1 MKRFIDI
8 FLALTA
14 GVILLAPL
22 LLVALF
28 IKATAPGKVFFW
40 SERMGQHGQPFLM
53 PKFRSMI
60 SAAPLKATEELK
72 NPERYVTK
80 LGGFL
85 RKTSIDELPQ
95 LYCVVKGDMSLV
107 GPRPVLTSQIE
118 FIQRRALVGVDA
130 LRPGIT
136 GWAQINGR
144 DELDL
149 DSKLKLD
156 IEYLER
162 QSFRFDVY
170 IMVRTI
176 FYVVF
181 SRGISH

>member
-22 LLVALF
+22 LLITLV
-28 IKATAPGKVFFW
+28 IKVTSPGKVLFW
-40 SERMGQHGQPFLM
+40 SERMGQHGNPFLM
-53 PKFRSMI
+53 PKFRTMI
-60 SAAPLKATEELK
+60 SSAPLKATEELQ
-72 NPERYVTK
+72 NPENYITR
-80 LGGFL
+80 LGKIL

-95 LYCVVKGDMSLV
+95 LYCVLKGEMSLV
-107 GPRPVLTSQIE
+107 GPRPVLTSQIN
-118 FIQRRALVGVDA
+118 FIERRSLAGVDA

-144 DELDL
+144 DNLDL
-149 DSKLKLD
+149 DSKLQLD
-156 IEYLER
+156 IEYLEC

-170 IMVRTI
+170 IMLKTI
-176 FYVVF
+176 IYVVF